1 MLPYDIA
8 GWQVLQFGAPGIII
22 LIRARLETGRII
34 IIIIGLKYMNLL
46 QILC

>member
-8 GWQVLQFGAPGIII
+8 GWQVLQFGTPGTNI
-22 LIRARLETGRII
+22 LIRARLETGR